1 VIDRLFCLIGV
12 NVHSWFNEI
21 PRNLKSGWKKTK
33 STSSNYST
41 QTLEVF
47 FKNRICSIC
56 QEKICE
62 IEKIICESC
71 SSKLNVSV
79 FVLHS
84 RERNINLERK
94 ALENICK
101 SCIGHQIETE
111 FDCVSLDCRVTF
123 LKNRMKGYL
132 DSLKDILKEINK

>member
-1 VIDRLFCLIGV
+1 LLGV
-12 NVHSWFNEI
+12 NVFSWFNEI

-33 STSSNYST
+33 SSSSSNYST

-71 SSKLNVSV
+71 SSKLNVSIY
-79 FVLHS
+79 VLHS

-94 ALENICK
+94 TLENLCK
-101 SCIGHQIETE
+101 SCIGHPIENE
-111 FDCVSLDCRVTF
+111 LDCVSLDCRVTF

-132 DSLKDILKEINK
+132 DSLNEVLNEINKL